1 MTEILQDISTPAVE
15 RAIEDNLSALFSLLI
30 GNLPQAE
37 VHNETEMLWTIT
49 NIPYPLFNIVLRAQ
63 LLPTTVDATIETAI
77 TRCKA
82 RNVPM
87 FWWTGP
93 ATRPSNLGAFLE
105 AHGFTQAGSEPGMA
119 VDIQSL
125 PEETLAPHGLTIEQ
139 VKDIETLK
147 KWFGVFAIGFG
158 MPDFVVDTFFSIFA
172 GIGFGVQNPFK
183 NYIGWLKGKPVA
195 TVSLLLGAGVA
206 GIYCVAT
213 VPDARRKGIATAMTF
228 RTLVEGRLRGYR
240 VGILQAS
247 EMGAG
252 VYRKLGFRD
261 YLKIDQ
267 YKWAPGAPAQPD
279 ILS

>member
-1 MTEILQDISTPAVE
+1 MNEILQDISRPAVE
-15 RAIEDNLSALFSLLI
+15 RAIEDNLFALFSLLI

-37 VHNETEMLWTIT
+37 VHDEPEMLWTTT
-49 NIPYPLFNIVLRAQ
+49 NIPYPLFNMVLRAQ
-63 LLPTTVDATIETAI
+63 LSHETVDAAIETAI
-77 TRCKA
+77 ARCKA

-93 ATRPSNLGAFLE
+93 ATRPANLGTSLE
-105 AHGFTQAGSEPGMA
+105 AHGFTQAGNEPGMA

-125 PEETLAPHGLTIEQ
+125 PENISAPPGLTIEQ

-158 MPDFVVDTFFSIFA
+158 MPDFVVDTFFSISA
-172 GIGFGVQNPFK
+172 GIGFGAQNPLI
-183 NYIGWLKGKPVA
+183 NYIGWLKSEPVA
-195 TVSLLLGAGVA
+195 TVSLLLEAGVA

-228 RTLVEGRLRGYR
+228 KALVEGRLRGYR

-247 EMGAG
+247 EMGAS
-252 VYRKLGFRD
+252 VYRKLGFRE
-261 YLKIDQ
+261 YFKIDH
-267 YKWAPGAPAQPD
+267 YKWPPEPAG
-279 ILS
+279 